1 LTEWRLD
8 PVYIAEN
15 WTDELLGLMIEKLNT
30 RHKAINEA
38 MSNGTNTGRT
48 TDTVVTDKQLFEQLG
63 NKIKV
68 VQ

>member
-30 RHKAINEA
+30 RHKAISEA
-38 MSNGTNTGRT
+38 MSGRTGIGRT

-68 VQ
+68 VR